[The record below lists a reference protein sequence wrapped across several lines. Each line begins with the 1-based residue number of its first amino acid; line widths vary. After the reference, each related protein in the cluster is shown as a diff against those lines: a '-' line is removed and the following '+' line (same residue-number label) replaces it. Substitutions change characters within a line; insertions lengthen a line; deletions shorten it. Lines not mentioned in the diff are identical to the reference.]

1 MSKAEEQHKNIIA
14 NLGCVICR
22 RNNGEIV
29 PCDVH
34 HIAEGSS
41 KRSDFMTAGL
51 CKYHHTLAGTGLHGA
66 GVKKFLMMNDLPTEF
81 HLLELVNR
89 FRAEDGV

>member
-1 MSKAEEQHKNIIA
+1 MTKAQDHMAIVA
-14 NLGCVICR
+14 SLGCVICR
-22 RNNGEIV
+22 RDQGVINA
-29 PCDVH
+29 PDVH
-34 HIAEGSS
+34 HIAEGSG

-66 GVKKFLMMNDLPTEF
+66 GVKKFLMMNDLPSEF

-89 FRAEDGV
+89 FRAEDGI